1 MEPIASEEHHPSPA
15 KPSRSGSRESSFS
28 VAAFGMGCFWGPEAL
43 FGSLQGVML
52 TRVGYTGGSTPN
64 PTYRE
69 LGDHTE
75 TVQLRF
81 DKDIISFT
89 TIIRTFW
96 DHHNPSNI
104 NGYKGR
110 QYQSL
115 LYYRD
120 ASQLAAIEAELARR
134 EREGLGRPDTEI
146 AAYAEFH
153 PAEER
158 HQKYYVK
165 RFPNAVAALES
176 LYPGMSG
183 EPSPWQDST
192 IAARLNGIAKGYLN
206 MEQLKME
213 IGTWGLAEERR
224 YEMLKEISTI
234 RW

>member
-1 MEPIASEEHHPSPA
+1 
-15 KPSRSGSRESSFS
+15 
-28 VAAFGMGCFWGPEAL
+28 MGCFWGPEAL
-43 FGSLQGVML
+43 FGSLPGVMH

-81 DKDIISFT
+81 DESIIPFT
-89 TIIRTFW
+89 TIIRIFW
-96 DHHNPSNI
+96 DKHNPVNI
-104 NGYKGR
+104 NEYKGR

-115 LYYRD
+115 LYYHD
-120 ASQLAAIEAELARR
+120 ARQQAAIEAELSRR

-146 AAYAEFH
+146 AAYAGLH
-153 PAEER
+153 LAEER

-165 RFPNAVAALES
+165 RFPNAVTALET
-176 LYPGMSG
+176 LYPGTTG
-183 EPSPWQDST
+183 EGTPRLDTPRLDPPWFDTPRFDTPCLDTPWLDTT

-206 MEQLKME
+206 MEQLKSE
-213 IGTWGLAEERR
+213 LETWVLSEADRKRLVAAMTG
-224 YEMLKEISTI
+224 I

>member
-1 MEPIASEEHHPSPA
+1 
-15 KPSRSGSRESSFS
+15 
-28 VAAFGMGCFWGPEAL
+28 MGCFWGPEAL
-43 FGSLQGVML
+43 FGSLPGVML
-52 TRVGYTGGSTPN
+52 TRVGYTGGSTPS

-81 DKDIISFT
+81 DESIIPFAN
-89 TIIRTFW
+89 IIRIFW
-96 DHHNPSNI
+96 DKHNPVNI
-104 NGYKGR
+104 NEYKGR

-115 LYYRD
+115 LYYHD
-120 ASQLAAIEAELARR
+120 ASQQAAIEAELSRR

-146 AAYAEFH
+146 AAYAGFH

-165 RFPNAVAALES
+165 RFPNAVTALET
-176 LYPGMSG
+176 LYPGTTSEG
-183 EPSPWQDST
+183 TPQLNTPRLDTPWFDTPWLDTT

-206 MEQLKME
+206 MEQLKSE
-213 IGTWGLAEERR
+213 LETWELSEAERKR
-224 YEMLKEISTI
+224 LVAAVMGI